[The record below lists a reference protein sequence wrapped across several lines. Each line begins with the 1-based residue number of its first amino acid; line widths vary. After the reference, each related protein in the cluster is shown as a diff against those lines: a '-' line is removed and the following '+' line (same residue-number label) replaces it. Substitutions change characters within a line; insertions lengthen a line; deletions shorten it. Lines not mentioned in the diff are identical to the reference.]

1 MRKLISSNP
10 NEFSVPELLIISF
23 LLTLFMTGIFAFPG
37 FAFPTSNVLSHTYY
51 RIRKP
56 KVLKQIYKTLG
67 MKYFRVLLLILF
79 WGRKSNQ
86 LKFFNGTKRGLD
98 NFIHQTKQSE
108 FGHLGAFLLITISSV
123 ILLVYGYLFL
133 VAMITFINV
142 FGNLYPIVLQRYHRL
157 RIEKINIR

>member
-1 MRKLISSNP
+1 
-10 NEFSVPELLIISF
+10 
-23 LLTLFMTGIFAFPG
+23 
-37 FAFPTSNVLSHTYY
+37 
-51 RIRKP
+51 
-56 KVLKQIYKTLG
+56 